1 MREEDAK
8 RQIIEICESCQ
19 LDAEAIVG
27 SLGQY
32 EQELIRWQKIKNLV
46 SRETLNEIWSRHFLD
61 SVQLYTL
68 FPQDSQRLL
77 DFGSG
82 GGLPAIPLAIMGK
95 SRGLSVTMVE
105 ANGRKCSFLRQLGR
119 LLGLAIEVRGERA
132 EALEPISDVD
142 LFTAR
147 GFASL
152 DVTFGFLEPHFSENS
167 SAFLQKG
174 RGYKEELKA
183 AAENWRY
190 DYQTIESLVAPESVI
205 LDIRGLKRR

>member
-1 MREEDAK
+1 
-8 RQIIEICESCQ
+8 
-19 LDAEAIVG
+19 
-27 SLGQY
+27 
-32 EQELIRWQKIKNLV
+32 
-46 SRETLNEIWSRHFLD
+46 
-61 SVQLYTL
+61 
-68 FPQDSQRLL
+68 
-77 DFGSG
+77 
-82 GGLPAIPLAIMGK
+82 
-95 SRGLSVTMVE
+95 MVE

-119 LLGLAIEVRGERA
+119 LLGLEIEVRGERA
-132 EALEPISDVD
+132 EALGRMSDVD

-152 DVTFGFLEPHFSENS
+152 DATFGFLEPHFSKNS